1 MGTHPIFE
9 SDFDCLTE
17 MDNEYWYDID
27 NKKGDSIKRLL
38 AISIGEFRSESLAPL
53 PSAAVDRERVVR
65 TFSKLKF
72 RPTQEKAGV
81 LTKSD
86 GRKLIMKFREKF
98 AEDKVN
104 TKCLVIYLKSHG
116 GLHHTQGTMIHF
128 SDEAIGLW
136 DLLDPLLQLEQLEG
150 VPKMIIFE
158 ACRKAFN
165 FKKAILT
172 KAVLKKL
179 KQR

>member
-1 MGTHPIFE
+1 
-9 SDFDCLTE
+9 
-17 MDNEYWYDID
+17 MDNEHWYDID
-27 NKKGDSIKRLL
+27 TRKENSIKRLL
-38 AISIGEFRSESLAPL
+38 AISIGEFRSDTLNTL
-53 PSAAVDRERVVR
+53 PSAAVDRVSFSANSEFLFLQERVVR

-72 RPTQEKAGV
+72 RPTQEKAGI

-98 AEDKVN
+98 AKDKAE

-116 GLHHTQGTMIHF
+116 GLHHTKGTMIHF
-128 SDEAIGLW
+128 SDEAIALW

-158 ACRKAFN
+158 ACRKAFYQKYAIFGN
-165 FKKAILT
+165 AVFQKA
-172 KAVLKKL
+172 
-179 KQR
+179 

>member
-1 MGTHPIFE
+1 M
-9 SDFDCLTE
+9 
-17 MDNEYWYDID
+17 
-27 NKKGDSIKRLL
+27 
-38 AISIGEFRSESLAPL
+38 
-53 PSAAVDRERVVR
+53 R

-165 FKKAILT
+165 FKKAIIT

-179 KQR
+179 KKR